1 MSEKIKYLENEKNQ
15 MVDNFKL
22 SSGVLLERL
31 KDLEHIKNSFEQAKH
46 LPQGVNLGSTAIL
59 KSYLDPSERPQ
70 TAQVLSKIGKF
81 IFEFKVF

>member
-1 MSEKIKYLENEKNQ
+1 

-31 KDLEHIKNSFEQAKH
+31 KDLEHIKSQFEQMKH
-46 LPQGVNLGSTAIL
+46 LPQGVNLGSTSVL

-70 TAQVLSKIGKF
+70 TAQVLSKIGKSF
-81 IFEFKVF
+81 FFSFS